1 MINTD
6 SKLNTGNKMN
16 TQTNVQ
22 PKPRTASPKSKGTGW
37 KVAIM
42 VASLAGMIGGWGAL
56 AVSQGENVAAASSQ
70 PVAQPV
76 SVPAV
81 NPNFNPGTTSPSTT
95 NPGTTTTGRGSNRQQ
110 PGLRQVSPSQGFP
123 NVITRSRSSR

>member
-6 SKLNTGNKMN
+6 SKMNTGNKMN

-22 PKPRTASPKSKGTGW
+22 GKPRTASPRSQGTGW

-56 AVSQGENVAAASSQ
+56 AVSQGSNVAAAQTQ

-76 SVPAV
+76 SAPAV
-81 NPNFNPGTTSPSTT
+81 NPNLNNS
-95 NPGTTTTGRGSNRQQ
+95 GTTTTGRGSNRQQ
-110 PGLRQVSPSQGFP
+110 PGLRQVSPNQSLP

>member
-6 SKLNTGNKMN
+6 SKMNTGNKMN
-16 TQTNVQ
+16 TQANVQ
-22 PKPRTASPKSKGTGW
+22 PRPRTASPKSQGTGW

-56 AVSQGENVAAASSQ
+56 AVSQSSNVAAAQTQ

-76 SVPAV
+76 SAPV
-81 NPNFNPGTTSPSTT
+81 TSPSI
-95 NPGTTTTGRGSNRQQ
+95 NNSGTTTTGRSTI